1 MDNRQILL
9 ALFLDL
15 SKALDNLDHDILLD
29 KLYNYGIRGVLLEWF
44 KSYLSNRKQYVNF
57 GKSNSEF
64 KTIGCGVPQGSILG
78 PLLFLVYMNDI
89 TNASKTLQY
98 ILFADDTSLF
108 MSDVNLERL
117 VTNFNIELDRISQWL
132 CTNKLILN
140 VKKTNY
146 MIFTNRNI
154 NTDQVKVK
162 INDELINCCDSLKFL
177 GISIDSKLTWHA
189 HIDSICNRL
198 SKGVGVLNNLQHFPS
213 HILLMIYNAV
223 ILPHLN
229 YCNIA
234 WGNSNNYRM
243 LRLHKLQKTSY

>member
-1 MDNRQILL
+1 
-9 ALFLDL
+9 
-15 SKALDNLDHDILLD
+15 
-29 KLYNYGIRGVLLEWF
+29 
-44 KSYLSNRKQYVNF
+44 
-57 GKSNSEF
+57 
-64 KTIGCGVPQGSILG
+64 
-78 PLLFLVYMNDI
+78 
-89 TNASKTLQY
+89 
-98 ILFADDTSLF
+98 
-108 MSDVNLERL
+108 
-117 VTNFNIELDRISQWL
+117 
-132 CTNKLILN
+132 
-140 VKKTNY
+140 

-162 INDELINCCDSLKFL
+162 INDELINYCDSLKFL
-177 GISIDSKLTWHA
+177 GIFIDSKLTWHA

-243 LRLHKLQKTSY
+243 LRLHKLQKKLLE